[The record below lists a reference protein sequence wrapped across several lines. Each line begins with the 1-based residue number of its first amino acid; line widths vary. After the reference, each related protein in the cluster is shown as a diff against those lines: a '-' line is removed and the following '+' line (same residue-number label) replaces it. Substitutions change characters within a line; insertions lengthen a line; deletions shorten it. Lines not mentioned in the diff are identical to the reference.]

1 MTDERLA
8 AMDRLLAE
16 YRRRLA
22 KEAVLDVVQQYRS
35 SVAQRLSDEAVLI
48 ARRTAIVERLHE
60 REQQKRTMASEPDR
74 PPHHHVHAADSGAR
88 NHLEFARPLNVMAS
102 AARSHVSH
110 SSSRSWCGIDKRRS
124 ATMSGLTRIPDPRQ
138 TSGHVRKVPANL
150 LMRNADVIRGKWPE
164 HQEVAMRTEDL
175 EALRERMLAV
185 IAASAFGLR
194 DTIGKSGFDE
204 RVMTAMGKVPRHE
217 FVPIELQPY
226 AYENIPLP
234 IGFAKTISQPF
245 VVALMTDLL
254 DIKADD
260 SVLEIGT
267 GLGYQ
272 AAILAQLA
280 RKVYSV
286 EIIEELGQ
294 AAKQRLRQQGC
305 NNVELKIAN
314 GYHGW
319 SEHAPFDKVIV
330 TAAPDLIP
338 PPLIHQLKAGG
349 KMVIPAGLPN
359 TQQLIVA
366 EKLAN
371 GRMTMK
377 EILSVRFSQLEGT
390 EPGLS

>member
-1 MTDERLA
+1 MR
-8 AMDRLLAE
+8 AE
-16 YRRRLA
+16 
-22 KEAVLDVVQQYRS
+22 DV
-35 SVAQRLSDEAVLI
+35 
-48 ARRTAIVERLHE
+48 
-60 REQQKRTMASEPDR
+60 
-74 PPHHHVHAADSGAR
+74 
-88 NHLEFARPLNVMAS
+88 
-102 AARSHVSH
+102 
-110 SSSRSWCGIDKRRS
+110 
-124 ATMSGLTRIPDPRQ
+124 
-138 TSGHVRKVPANL
+138 
-150 LMRNADVIRGKWPE
+150 
-164 HQEVAMRTEDL
+164 
-175 EALRERMLAV
+175 EALRKDMLAV
-185 IAASAFGLR
+185 IAASAFALR
-194 DTIGKSGFDE
+194 DTIGKSAFDE

-217 FVPIELQPY
+217 FVPIEFQPY
-226 AYENIPLP
+226 AYANIPLP
-234 IGFAKTISQPF
+234 IGFEKTISQPF

-280 RKVYSV
+280 RKVYSI
-286 EIIEELGQ
+286 EIIEELGRK
-294 AAKQRLRQQGC
+294 AKQRLRQQGC
-305 NNVELKIAN
+305 SNVELKIAN

-359 TQQLIVA
+359 TQQLMLA

-377 EILSVRFSQLEGT
+377 EILIVRFAQLEGT
-390 EPGLS
+390 GSGL